1 MFTAYSKVLI
11 LKFLEMKKTVFFPAK
26 KLIEIWYLLITENF
40 LVLKLWEMGNAVF
53 FWSQKVDGKM
63 IFTDY
68 SKVLVLNFSVMGS
81 TVFFSAK
88 RLMERLYL
96 FGLFGLSMIFKD
108 LGNMVFRAV
117 HFTFS
122 LVKLLLR
129 FIFFCCISIF
139 AYYEDFRMLLSCH
152 SILSIYSLKQT

>member
-1 MFTAYSKVLI
+1 MRSFFEPKSWCKDDIYWL
-11 LKFLEMKKTVFFPAK
+11 LKSSCFEVFGDEK
-26 KLIEIWYLLITENF
+26 Y
-40 LVLKLWEMGNAVF
+40 GF

-152 SILSIYSLKQT
+152 SILSIYSLTQT